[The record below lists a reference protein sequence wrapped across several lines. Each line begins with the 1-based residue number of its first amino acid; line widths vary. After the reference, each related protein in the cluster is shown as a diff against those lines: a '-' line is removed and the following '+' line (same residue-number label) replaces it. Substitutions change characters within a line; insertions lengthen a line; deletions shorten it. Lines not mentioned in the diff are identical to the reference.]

1 MLTSRSSRPLPGD
14 SLLDEEEL
22 RGIREVGDEEVD
34 FDAGLGL
41 QTGGQRLQTLPPA
54 SDDQHVATVLCE
66 AFRKRRSDT

>member
-1 MLTSRSSRPLPGD
+1 ML
-14 SLLDEEEL
+14 
-22 RGIREVGDEEVD
+22 GIREVGDEEVD